1 MKKYTHIYY
10 VAELNLPS
18 KSAYSIHVL
27 KMCEAFSKL
36 GFKTNLLVI
45 NLKNKE
51 QVFKYYNIK
60 NKFNID
66 SIFNKFIRL
75 TFISRII
82 FSLKILFGNFDKN
95 SFFLSRSITF
105 ALIASLIKKDVILEL
120 HHEITGFSKFLYYFL
135 KNLGFIDNLNYIF
148 LNRRLNKIYK
158 IESKKIVILDDA
170 VNIQEFKLKKLI
182 KYKKTCVYIG
192 SFFEGKG
199 IEQIFRL
206 ALLNKD
212 IKFHLYGDKEYLRIY
227 QKLDNVRV
235 FNFINYNKI
244 PETLSKYEVALMPY
258 QKKVR
263 GRSSIWLEKYM
274 SPLKMFDYL
283 AARMIIVASDLKVYR
298 HILKNDYNSILI
310 KINDDKLWSQKI
322 KKLFKL
328 NNKKNKL
335 MKNAYKTAEKF
346 TWEKRCKKIIYFARS
361 VFD

>member
-18 KSAYSIHVL
+18 KSAYSIHVV

-51 QVFKYYNIK
+51 QVFKSYNVK
-60 NKFNID
+60 NKFNIN
-66 SIFNKFIRL
+66 STFNKLIRL

-82 FSLKILFGNFDKN
+82 FSLKILFKNFDKN

-105 ALIASLIKKDVILEL
+105 ALMASLVKKDVILEL

-148 LNRRLNKIYK
+148 LNKKLNEIYK
-158 IESKKIVILDDA
+158 IESKKNLILDDA
-170 VNIQEFKLKKLI
+170 VNIQEFKQKKLI

-206 ALLNKD
+206 ASLNKN
-212 IKFHLYGDKEYLRIY
+212 IKFHLYGDKEYLKIY
-227 QKLDNVRV
+227 QKLDNVSV

-258 QKKVR
+258 QKKVK

-310 KINDDKLWSQKI
+310 KINDDKRWSQKI
-322 KKLFKL
+322 QKLFKL
-328 NNKKNKL
+328 NNKKNRL
-335 MKNAYKTAEKF
+335 MNNAYKTAEKY
-346 TWEKRCKKIIYFARS
+346 TWEKRCKKIMHFISS
-361 VFD
+361 VFN

>member
-235 FNFINYNKI
+235 FNFINYSKI